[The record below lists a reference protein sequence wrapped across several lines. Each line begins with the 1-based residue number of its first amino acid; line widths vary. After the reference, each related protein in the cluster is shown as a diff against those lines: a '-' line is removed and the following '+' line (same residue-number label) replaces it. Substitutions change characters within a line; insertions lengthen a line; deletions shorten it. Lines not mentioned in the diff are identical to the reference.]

1 MDGVSDFNITTANTV
16 VNPVNFQRIEDKDVD
31 QSSDQLG
38 VSLRGN
44 LQMKYDFDVQNGNI
58 VVNDGRM
65 INREDKDVCVISRE
79 LAELERTESRRQT
92 GV

>member
-31 QSSDQLG
+31 QNSDQLG

-44 LQMKYDFDVQNGNI
+44 LQMKYDLMCKMEILLRHFS
-58 VVNDGRM
+58 M
-65 INREDKDVCVISRE
+65 INK
-79 LAELERTESRRQT
+79 
-92 GV
+92 